1 MPIRKTVRMA
11 TFAALLGGA
20 TASPLPAQSPGLI
33 RISDAEA
40 AAPVAESAGIPVY
53 ASHGAYHGGHQPGC
67 PYPGYAS
74 PYDYSM
80 FQGGYPPWHVQ
91 KGLPHG
97 IAYHNRARNAA
108 FLTHMTATFPV
119 RKTYEWMGGP
129 PVGKGGPIDIML
141 SHDGR
146 TTYPPD
152 YGFTRPVKVPIHRIP
167 VNYTNYYP
175 TYWHGQPVPAGAT
188 APVFPQIAM
197 PTDTTQLGYY
207 YQRVPQWMP
216 TPGMIPPP
224 PFPPHYTA
232 REAPFGVEPTMH
244 PMSQLQYHH
253 RILMHNWYGHPWPQG
268 YPHGPVYTP
277 YGYVGPNGP
286 SAMAGGYFGPVG
298 TPVEVEIDA
307 NGETNGNLENGSE
320 TQPQNAPPMPIEA
333 SNRSI
338 FSPLELR

>member
-1 MPIRKTVRMA
+1 MLIRKTLKLAVL
-11 TFAALLGGA
+11 AALVGGA
-20 TASPLPAQSPGLI
+20 AAGPSPAQEAASGVI
-33 RISDAEA
+33 RISDGSSP
-40 AAPVAESAGIPVY
+40 AAPPAGSY
-53 ASHGAYHGGHQPGC
+53 C
-67 PYPGYAS
+67 PYPGYG
-74 PYDYSM
+74 YSHYNYSAY
-80 FQGGYPPWHVQ
+80 QGAYPTWDVQ
-91 KGLPHG
+91 QGLPHG
-97 IAYHNRARNAA
+97 IARKNHLRNTL
-108 FLTHMTATFPV
+108 FLAHMTASFPP
-119 RKTYEWMGGP
+119 RKVYEWMGGP

-152 YGFTRPVKVPIHRIP
+152 YGFSRPVKQPIYRIP

-175 TYWHGQPVPAGAT
+175 TYWHGLPRPAGAT

-232 REAPFGVEPTMH
+232 REAPFGVEPTVY
-244 PMSQLQYHH
+244 PMSHHEYHH
-253 RILMHNWYGHPWPQG
+253 RILMHNWYGHPWPEG
-268 YPHGPVYTP
+268 YAHGPTYTP

-286 SAMAGGYFGPVG
+286 SAIYSGSYGGALISPQPV
-298 TPVEVEIDA
+298 PVESQQDNGSPA
-307 NGETNGNLENGSE
+307 NGKPENGA
-320 TQPQNAPPMPIEA
+320 PQNKSRPMPIEA

-338 FSPLELR
+338 YSPIEIR